1 MEQLPILLGKR
12 RGYDKLNKKIA
23 RIGNIPR
30 QDLNND
36 EHVNKHETL
45 NGAKLTQNFHTS
57 FVVDTGIS
65 GTRMYC
71 PYEPVY
77 CE

>member
-12 RGYDKLNKKIA
+12 RGYDKSNKKIA

-30 QDLNND
+30 QGLNND
-36 EHVNKHETL
+36 ERVNKHETL

-71 PYEPVY
+71 LYEPVY